1 MLENGVATPRA
12 LGTLAKS
19 AGPVVGAKEVDLLRV
34 GFPNQAVVMPG
45 DGNLVDQAWQVGIV
59 RVGC

>member
-1 MLENGVATPRA
+1 MAQPQEPLV
-12 LGTLAKS
+12 LWQKVL
-19 AGPVVGAKEVDLLRV
+19 GPVVGAKEVDLLRV
-34 GFPNQAVVMPG
+34 GFPDQAVVMPS